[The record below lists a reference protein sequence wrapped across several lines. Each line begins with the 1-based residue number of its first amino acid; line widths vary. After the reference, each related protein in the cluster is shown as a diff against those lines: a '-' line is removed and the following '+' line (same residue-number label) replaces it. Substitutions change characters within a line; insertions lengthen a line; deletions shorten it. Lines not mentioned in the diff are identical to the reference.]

1 MDFLG
6 VGTITSRSVIA
17 FSIFNKRFSGFY
29 IDSCKIWLVLL
40 RSSRVEGC
48 PGGLPLIFTPCGDYY
63 KSSASPAKSELR
75 MRPDHGS
82 TIYCCVSLR
91 VPSEF
96 THDRWSPFS
105 VYCFW
110 FLVWFKSDSSSVRF
124 IRSFFFFKPGW
135 YFFLSSFGGNA
146 LKRLATIPESLANLF
161 LEKFDRELS
170 ISLFIDGSIIITEC
184 VIIYYSVYGGT
195 KNGSVLTVFAAR
207 FYASPSVCTSLAGWL
222 ASQSLCVSCC
232 AANSTRLTELSRI
245 TSLLL
250 LAG

>member
-1 MDFLG
+1 MRCCVVNYDRIFFGDYYLATLCSSTGYKIFMDFLG

-105 VYCFW
+105 VYCF
-110 FLVWFKSDSSSVRF
+110 
-124 IRSFFFFKPGW
+124 
-135 YFFLSSFGGNA
+135 
-146 LKRLATIPESLANLF
+146 
-161 LEKFDRELS
+161 
-170 ISLFIDGSIIITEC
+170 
-184 VIIYYSVYGGT
+184 
-195 KNGSVLTVFAAR
+195 
-207 FYASPSVCTSLAGWL
+207 
-222 ASQSLCVSCC
+222 
-232 AANSTRLTELSRI
+232 
-245 TSLLL
+245 
-250 LAG
+250 